1 MYPEASINFVSP
13 NFDKRF
19 CANTWSHEQS
29 CAIRPLVHHLIKR
42 PPIKKGAIPR
52 NAKGLIKKSSDE
64 KRGNPK
70 KSNGSHQKDLQR
82 KERQPQ
88 KTLWGPSKDV
98 Q

>member
-42 PPIKKGAIPR
+42 PLIKKGGTPKNAMGPIKRPPMKKEATPR
-52 NAKGLIKKSSDE
+52 NAKGLTKKTSDE
-64 KRGNPK
+64 
-70 KSNGSHQKDLQR
+70 
-82 KERQPQ
+82 E
-88 KTLWGPSKDV
+88 
-98 Q
+98 